1 MTLSN
6 EEIVEELDRFNKQSK
21 ALKKNIIKMCWYMR
35 GGISIDELYQL
46 SFDDREIINKVIEDN
61 LDVTKETGLPFY

>member
-35 GGISIDELYQL
+35 GGITLDELYQL
-46 SFDDREIINKVIEDN
+46 GFDDREIINKVIEDN
-61 LDVTKETGLPFY
+61 LDVTKESGLPFF